1 MNTPAR
7 RRGHSIQEGPVVLA
21 SADVMRNVFSYL
33 RPSDLSR
40 AACTCKRWRALV
52 DENVWNAG
60 FAKAWGLREVMG
72 NPRDPKFYDQA
83 TVTTFVKVHRVQ
95 KSDSLAKLALRF
107 GHSVNSL
114 KVLNSLVSF
123 PPSLSLSLSIPLSL
137 SIMALD

>member
-1 MNTPAR
+1 
-7 RRGHSIQEGPVVLA
+7 
-21 SADVMRNVFSYL
+21 MRNVFSYL

-123 PPSLSLSLSIPLSL
+123 PPSLSLSLSLPLSL